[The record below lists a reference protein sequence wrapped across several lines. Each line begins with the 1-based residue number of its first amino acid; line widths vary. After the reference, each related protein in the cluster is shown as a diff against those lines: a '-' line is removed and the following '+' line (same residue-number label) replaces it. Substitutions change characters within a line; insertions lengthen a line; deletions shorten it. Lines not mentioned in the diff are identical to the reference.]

1 MNEIKKEKYQAPEIK
16 ELDIEESFSF
26 GVVPPPPPAS
36 GFQ

>member
-26 GVVPPPPPAS
+26 AMAAS
-36 GFQ
+36 PFLP